1 VRLLEVGEDC
11 FLSGLCLN
19 CREGDNAPQARA
31 RLLKKR
37 GCSSGD
43 GGEVHGILL
52 LQDIFVMCGVGF
64 TFFFLAFAS
73 AEIRRYRE
81 NFVGRYLGSSPC

>member
-11 FLSGLCLN
+11 FFVRFVLN
-19 CREGDNAPQARA
+19 GREGDDAPQERA

-37 GCSSGD
+37 GCSSGE

-64 TFFFLAFAS
+64 NFFLLAFAS
-73 AEIRRYRE
+73 AET
-81 NFVGRYLGSSPC
+81 GR